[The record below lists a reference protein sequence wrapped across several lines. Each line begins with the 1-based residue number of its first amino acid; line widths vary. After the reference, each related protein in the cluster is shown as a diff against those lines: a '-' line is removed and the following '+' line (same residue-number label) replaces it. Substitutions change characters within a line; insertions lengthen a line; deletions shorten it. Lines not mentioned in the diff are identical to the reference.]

1 MNLEYHDH
9 GQSNNRRITIKSVEL
24 IEVPAD
30 IPVQVMPP
38 RPSGKGL
45 KRSRSSVSAYRSL
58 ANVLLPP
65 FLNIC
70 QL

>member
-30 IPVQVMPP
+30 IPVVMPP

-58 ANVLLPP
+58 ANVLPP